1 MRRAVIDL
9 RKLSKLKSLFCFF
22 AFYATFVTLSTIRM
36 DYWHGHE
43 TLTWLTE
50 AHSHAGVEPMTH
62 AEELTQITD
71 YLDGSLA
78 DVVSELKRICTN
90 CEVGLTPKQRDM
102 TFLGLDDFICSDFD
116 STVGQR
122 HYPSRNCPLEDA
134 AWAASPSSL
143 TAPCCSNA
151 TLVRGSVAM
160 MTESIAYGITELPLT
175 RLLGGGSD
183 PSYSSTE
190 YFVNH
195 YVETKA
201 FILQLI
207 VSRDQRM
214 AGIEYYVGKHKTD
227 APNILRVLPQYWSFN
242 YAADGLEDAL
252 FIFMCVAGAMTLAH
266 DRRLMVEHFFGDPEL
281 KNRLV
286 QRGSRGSV
294 YHLPWWHWLPLEVLE
309 WSKRWSLYVTL
320 IEIPSVLLPMLFEVM
335 LPFLQL
341 PTWTFWIAFSEMVL
355 SIRLLHEGTL
365 APALKRLVAVFDEAT
380 PNMIALV
387 VVLIPLTALTSL
399 MHSQLFGLFDD
410 GFSDPFVSLSRVVN
424 MLTAPPPAANTE
436 GEKIESQEGGAELLF
451 YWSTVV
457 IRLCF
462 GSFIVA
468 ILVGAFNKVVASEA
482 AVAADAQRDASLPPG
497 YVDASER
504 TSCGQFG
511 VFCNFFATARLYGS
525 YEPRLLQALETQ
537 IRLTELADASGGA
550 KSAQLMVNA
559 AELAELVGTNPAI
572 QLLRSYGA
580 APASQA
586 TDKALDA

>member
-1 MRRAVIDL
+1 M
-9 RKLSKLKSLFCFF
+9 
-22 AFYATFVTLSTIRM
+22 
-36 DYWHGHE
+36 
-43 TLTWLTE
+43 
-50 AHSHAGVEPMTH
+50 
-62 AEELTQITD
+62 
-71 YLDGSLA
+71 
-78 DVVSELKRICTN
+78 
-90 CEVGLTPKQRDM
+90 
-102 TFLGLDDFICSDFD
+102 
-116 STVGQR
+116 
-122 HYPSRNCPLEDA
+122 
-134 AWAASPSSL
+134 
-143 TAPCCSNA
+143 
-151 TLVRGSVAM
+151 
-160 MTESIAYGITELPLT
+160 
-175 RLLGGGSD
+175 
-183 PSYSSTE
+183 
-190 YFVNH
+190 
-195 YVETKA
+195 
-201 FILQLI
+201 
-207 VSRDQRM
+207 
-214 AGIEYYVGKHKTD
+214 
-227 APNILRVLPQYWSFN
+227 
-242 YAADGLEDAL
+242 
-252 FIFMCVAGAMTLAH
+252 
-266 DRRLMVEHFFGDPEL
+266 
-281 KNRLV
+281 
-286 QRGSRGSV
+286 
-294 YHLPWWHWLPLEVLE
+294 LE

-436 GEKIESQEGGAELLF
+436 GEKIESQEGGAEVRLQTKLKPSLPGRPLPALPLKSDQTRPNRPAPPLPSFLCPSLSPHNGLCFASLTGQLLF

-468 ILVGAFNKVVASEA
+468 ILVGAFNKVIASYWPFMTFHATFHRLPLTFHRFPRSFDQVVASEA

>member
-1 MRRAVIDL
+1 
-9 RKLSKLKSLFCFF
+9 
-22 AFYATFVTLSTIRM
+22 
-36 DYWHGHE
+36 
-43 TLTWLTE
+43 
-50 AHSHAGVEPMTH
+50 
-62 AEELTQITD
+62 
-71 YLDGSLA
+71 
-78 DVVSELKRICTN
+78 
-90 CEVGLTPKQRDM
+90 
-102 TFLGLDDFICSDFD
+102 
-116 STVGQR
+116 
-122 HYPSRNCPLEDA
+122 
-134 AWAASPSSL
+134 
-143 TAPCCSNA
+143 
-151 TLVRGSVAM
+151 
-160 MTESIAYGITELPLT
+160 
-175 RLLGGGSD
+175 
-183 PSYSSTE
+183 
-190 YFVNH
+190 
-195 YVETKA
+195 
-201 FILQLI
+201 
-207 VSRDQRM
+207 M
-214 AGIEYYVGKHKTD
+214 AGIEYHVGKHKTD

-468 ILVGAFNKVVASEA
+468 ILVGAFNKVIASYWPFMTFHATFHRLPLTFHRFPRSFDQVVASEA